1 MLFWDPVAEGLGK
14 RNSNGVTFSTFVSVA
29 VSWAFAVAVLVL
41 FVLRPARA
49 VV

>member
-1 MLFWDPVAEGLGK
+1 MAEGLGK
-14 RNSNGVTFSTFVSVA
+14 RNCNGVTFSTFVSDA

-41 FVLRPARA
+41 FVLRAARA